1 MKIHN
6 IKKTDLREL
15 WKCFCLLLEGMFDWM
30 KILFLLFIIVAFG
43 FVVIYCAIGF
53 CRACAKDIEEESKER
68 QQRQIEINES
78 FQKRYAGKEF
88 YKFNLDGHDYWY
100 IDSGSRG
107 GGLCHSET
115 CPCKTNAVETAR

>member
-6 IKKTDLREL
+6 LKKTDLREL

-53 CRACAKDIEEESKER
+53 CNAVSKDIVEENLRREKYKAEMAK
-68 QQRQIEINES
+68 S
-78 FQKRYAGKEF
+78 FEKNYAGKDF
-88 YKFNLDGHDYWY
+88 YKFNLDGHEYWY

-115 CPCKTNAVETAR
+115 CPCKTNSMEIVR

>member
-1 MKIHN
+1 MMTSADWNN
-6 IKKTDLREL
+6 IKLTVKY
-15 WKCFCLLLEGMFDWM
+15 
-30 KILFLLFIIVAFG
+30 FLLTVLELIKIMFILAIFGAIIFGIFSGCKFIV
-43 FVVIYCAIGF
+43 
-53 CRACAKDIEEESKER
+53 KDIEEESKER

-78 FQKRYAGKEF
+78 FQKSYAGKEF

-115 CPCKTNAVETAR
+115 CPCKTNVVETAQ